1 MEGPVSLVLLLK
13 DERDDKTQGVNMNKA
28 ANSTKDAKRTMAT
41 TTTVGTATN
50 EKEIDIEEEDEQDV
64 EISETEAPAWV
75 RECRAEQRQTLN
87 IMSVI
92 RVQLVPMKNSVKYEC
107 NLIPTL
113 DSNPLT
119 WMDAKEHVEGLMPR
133 RNDTTAE
140 AASSAEDVLNK

>member
-1 MEGPVSLVLLLK
+1 
-13 DERDDKTQGVNMNKA
+13 MNKA

-41 TTTVGTATN
+41 TTN

-92 RVQLVPMKNSVKYEC
+92 RVQLVPMKNSVKYEVELFLLNC
-107 NLIPTL
+107 NPFHCLICNF
-113 DSNPLT
+113 S
-119 WMDAKEHVEGLMPR
+119 
-133 RNDTTAE
+133 
-140 AASSAEDVLNK
+140 SSAISFQHWTRTR